1 MKQSM
6 NLSELARELRCQS
19 LQKKDYIVDT
29 RSIELRT
36 QQLPSINT
44 ASPGKTVSTIR
55 VEPSAAM
62 PKAQEYSVSDN
73 AHRQLASRL
82 DIPWKYYETMLNTSP
97 ALLDSNVNHWFTNR
111 PERRMIRTLDRRAR
125 AFLSDRY
132 RRLDNYDL
140 AEAVLPVLAKMRN
153 AEVISCD
160 LSDSRMFI
168 KVINK
173 DLQREV
179 LPGDVVQSGIVISNS
194 EVGLGSLRV
203 EPLIYRL
210 VCTNGLIA
218 KDFSQ
223 KKYHVGRAAQND
235 SDAYELYSDETLIAD
250 DKAFFMK
257 VQDTVRAAVDKS
269 RFDVIVNRLQETTS
283 VKLQGNPVA
292 AVEMLASRLTLS
304 DTEQGGVLRHLVEGR
319 DLTAYGLINAVTH
332 YSQELDCY
340 DRATDFERFGGQLL
354 ALPATEWRSIAK
366 AA

>member
-1 MKQSM
+1 MKQS
-6 NLSELARELRCQS
+6 LSLSDLARELRCQS

-29 RSIELRT
+29 RSLALRT
-36 QQLPSINT
+36 QRLPSISSN
-44 ASPGKTVSTIR
+44 APGKTVSTLR
-55 VEPSAAM
+55 MEPSAAM
-62 PKAQEYSVSDN
+62 PKAQEYSVSEN
-73 AHRQLASRL
+73 AHRQIASRL

-97 ALLDSNVNHWFTNR
+97 ELLDRNVNHWLQAN

-140 AEAVLPVLAKMRN
+140 AESVLPILAKMRN
-153 AEVISCD
+153 TEVISCD
-160 LSDSRMFI
+160 LSPEKLYI

-179 LPGDVVQSGIVISNS
+179 VLGDIVQSGMVISNS
-194 EVGLGSLRV
+194 EVGLGSLRI

-223 KKYHVGRAAQND
+223 KKYHVGRAAQ
-235 SDAYELYSDETLIAD
+235 SEHDAYELYSDETLIAD

-269 RFDVIVNRLQETTS
+269 RFDVIVNRLAETTQG
-283 VKLQGNPVA
+283 KIQGNPIS
-292 AVEMLASRLTLS
+292 AVEVLSNRLS
-304 DTEQGGVLRHLVEGR
+304 FNEDEQGGVLRHLIEGS
-319 DLTAYGLINAVTH
+319 DLSAYGLINAVTH
-332 YSQELDCY
+332 FSQEISCY
-340 DRATDFERFGGQLL
+340 QRATDFERFGGQMLAMNRTEWKDILL
-354 ALPATEWRSIAK
+354 AA
-366 AA
+366 